1 MTPPGSCFLGQHGV
15 PAGAVSSAR
24 GPGRGDTC
32 EVERSGKRQAGLA
45 GGDSPAAPCSCAHR
59 AAAEQPRSPQGS
71 RRAPLGCLSAL
82 PGSEPIL
89 APLSHSFCYPAGFS
103 HNCTSPSEKNRARK
117 TMHKRNRVASEGKK
131 LYLGRKFR
139 CPTIFLSLPAQ
150 CYRVL
155 RLRHAYTANI
165 ILMALFK

>member
-1 MTPPGSCFLGQHGV
+1 M
-15 PAGAVSSAR
+15 
-24 GPGRGDTC
+24 
-32 EVERSGKRQAGLA
+32 ERAGKRQAGLA
-45 GGDSPAAPCSCAHR
+45 GGDSPAAPRPCAHR
-59 AAAEQPRSPQGS
+59 AAAEQPPSPQGS
-71 RRAPLGCLSAL
+71 AETLSAAARL
-82 PGSEPIL
+82 SPAQSPPPLL
-89 APLSHSFCYPAGFS
+89 APLSRSSCSPEGFS
-103 HNCTSPSEKNRARK
+103 HKCTSPSEKSRARK
-117 TMHKRNRVASEGKK
+117 TMHKRSRVASEGKK